1 MYRSVL
7 FFRREEICHV
17 VNVVCISLHV
27 CERKM
32 KSEMAFL
39 NFWFLFMILNI
50 FYPFSMYIELY
61 VVKWLKSLYKSAHVK
76 KNRRKYYKNSLGILK
91 EKLRL

>member
-1 MYRSVL
+1 MCTEVFL

-39 NFWFLFMILNI
+39 KVLF
-50 FYPFSMYIELY
+50 FYFYDLKHLLPFFNVY
-61 VVKWLKSLYKSAHVK
+61 
-76 KNRRKYYKNSLGILK
+76 
-91 EKLRL
+91 

>member
-1 MYRSVL
+1 
-7 FFRREEICHV
+7 
-17 VNVVCISLHV
+17 
-27 CERKM
+27 M

-76 KNRRKYYKNSLGILK
+76 KTRRKYYKK
-91 EKLRL
+91 

>member
-1 MYRSVL
+1 MCTEVFL

-32 KSEMAFL
+32 KSEMAFVK
-39 NFWFLFMILNI
+39 FCSFIFMI
-50 FYPFSMYIELY
+50 
-61 VVKWLKSLYKSAHVK
+61 
-76 KNRRKYYKNSLGILK
+76 
-91 EKLRL
+91 